1 MDRKLKI
8 LKAIIEE
15 YISTCEPVG
24 SKVLAVRFENA
35 ISSATIRNEM
45 AELAEKGYLEQP
57 HTSAGRIPTAAAYR
71 LYVNELFKE
80 KQAKFDHHKIDEI
93 VAGLSADHIAEQ
105 AGKALADMTG
115 CAAIAFTTQIEG
127 DYIACV
133 QILHIG
139 LRLYTLLLV
148 TRSGRVRNRLL
159 YTETTITPEMAE
171 RFVRVANSLLGG
183 RTTADLTPALIQT
196 IGVGTGEYFL
206 ELSPFLTAL
215 YDMAGSGGER
225 QIALHG
231 EANLL
236 SMPDFG
242 SGQLVELLRFLS
254 DRERL
259 GRLLEAVHDPLSVAI
274 GNEIGLP
281 PLTGSAMVTAGYGQ
295 GRIGVIGPMR
305 LNYRDIIPQLE
316 YFAQA
321 VSKLLDKGL
330 QEQDRPENEKD
341 QNANHEDKPG
351 A

>member
-8 LKAIIEE
+8 LTAIIEE

-24 SKVLAVRFENA
+24 SKVLAIRFENA

-71 LYVNELFKE
+71 LYVDELFKE
-80 KQAKFDHHKIDEI
+80 TRDQFDHKIIDEI
-93 VAGLSADHIAEQ
+93 VANLSADHIAEQ

-133 QILHIG
+133 QILRIG

-159 YTETTITPEMAE
+159 YTEGTITTQMAE
-171 RFVRVANSLLGG
+171 RFVNVANSLLGG

-196 IGVGTGEYFL
+196 IGVGTGEYFV
-206 ELSPFLTAL
+206 ELTPFLAAL

-259 GRLLEAVHDPLSVAI
+259 ARLLEAVHDPLTVAI
-274 GNEIGLP
+274 GKEIGLS

-305 LNYRDIIPQLE
+305 LNYRNIIPQLE
-316 YFAQA
+316 YFAKA
-321 VSKLLDKGL
+321 VSKLLDKGM
-330 QEQDRPENEKD
+330 QDGANPESGKD
-341 QNANHEDKPG
+341 PNTKNEDKPV